1 MKHLAC
7 LVLLSTL
14 LVGCSDESGDRDL
27 AGAAT
32 GPATEIH
39 CAGERPLRLERFPAA
54 VGSTSTTVNCAG
66 RVSP

>member
-39 CAGERPLRLERFPAA
+39 CAGEQRNVRLERFPAA
-54 VGSTSTTVNCAG
+54 VGSTSTTVNCE
-66 RVSP
+66 RLP